1 MILVYKFNIG
11 ENENYLGKRKNR
23 GLFQSSVGKLI
34 NADVNGA
41 LNIMRKVVGDSCE
54 SIRRI
59 IDRGL
64 LFNPVRIT
72 NVFYKMNISGNL

>member
-1 MILVYKFNIG
+1 MKFG
-11 ENENYLGKRKNR
+11 E
-23 GLFQSSVGKLI
+23 
-34 NADVNGA
+34 A
-41 LNIMRKVVGDSCE
+41 LEAVKEDSCE

-72 NVFYKMNISGNL
+72 NVFC

>member
-1 MILVYKFNIG
+1 M
-11 ENENYLGKRKNR
+11 KRISKKEI
-23 GLFQSSVGKLI
+23 QKL
-34 NADVNGA
+34 
-41 LNIMRKVVGDSCE
+41 RE

>member
-1 MILVYKFNIG
+1 MAFEKIG
-11 ENENYLGKRKNR
+11 KHDSYLGRRKKR

-72 NVFYKMNISGNL
+72 NVFYEMSIFGNL